1 MHWSYGIIIF
11 NSRINQQKP
20 SSDKLFLVSK
30 SQERI
35 GIIKYNKI
43 NQWFTKKMK
52 ELKIDLWEC
61 I

>member
-11 NSRINQQKP
+11 NSRINRQKP

-30 SQERI
+30 SQEKI
-35 GIIKYNKI
+35 GIIKCNKI
-43 NQWFTKKMK
+43 NQWFMKKMK